1 MFVGTN
7 PPRWQ
12 PACRGPGAGGKVKCQ
27 AQNANSC
34 WQAVQKTCSLRLGEP
49 WYFTKSNEHVRQHC
63 RATIGLFKEEIQ
75 KAGRCYIT
83 GSRDCLRA
91 AQQTRIA
98 FVVVVILLLQSPSV
112 CEPPATLRVRHKEVG
127 RTTYWFTLFC
137 HCCALIRLI
146 YSWTHVHICC
156 LSPALSSP
164 KQYVAHSWSFAEH
177 LQDLRS
183 RFNLKHYNSGFCCCW
198 MLLKSATSR
207 LTF

>member
-1 MFVGTN
+1 MQIHADK
-7 PPRWQ
+7 R
-12 PACRGPGAGGKVKCQ
+12 CRKHVHCDSGNLDISQSQMNMSANTAGQ
-27 AQNANSC
+27 
-34 WQAVQKTCSLRLGEP
+34 
-49 WYFTKSNEHVRQHC
+49 
-63 RATIGLFKEEIQ
+63 TIGLFKEEIQ

-183 RFNLKHYNSGFCCCW
+183 RFNLKHY
-198 MLLKSATSR
+198 
-207 LTF
+207 